1 MAAGCSVF
9 LGPVPRPLH
18 LGEGVGAGLLRPGQP
33 PQPLS
38 QRPRHPPLAQVTSFC
53 LSLSTKTSKLLS
65 PDFPLCVRSQLTC
78 LWSVSVSPGC

>member
-38 QRPRHPPLAQVTSFC
+38 QRPRYLPLAQVTII
-53 LSLSTKTSKLLS
+53 SKHS
-65 PDFPLCVRSQLTC
+65 
-78 LWSVSVSPGC
+78 

>member
-38 QRPRHPPLAQVTSFC
+38 QRPRHLPLAQVTPFCLC
-53 LSLSTKTSKLLS
+53 LSLLERLTFYLQIFLS
-65 PDFPLCVRSQLTC
+65 A
-78 LWSVSVSPGC
+78 